1 MDFERSKT
9 ANILKWNLLQHNI
22 YFYLLQ
28 HNIYFYLL
36 QHIFIF
42 IFCNIDLFHA
52 FKFYSTIFF
61 YLGCQYTY
69 TGSSGTI
76 TQEQYS
82 NNQDCVWKI
91 ETSKD
96 KVIKMQ
102 MKYLEIENS
111 AYCVKDYL
119 LIKNGDLSSGEKLGK
134 YCGNEYVPLPI
145 ISSSNILY
153 LQLISDEETTGNG
166 FSIKWE
172 AVDKPLQ
179 TAGMLYRISPSPLLP
194 TAK

>member
-1 MDFERSKT
+1 MESFAT
-9 ANILKWNLLQHNI
+9 YI
-22 YFYLLQ
+22 YFMRLSFTLL
-28 HNIYFYLL
+28 F
-36 QHIFIF
+36 
-42 IFCNIDLFHA
+42 
-52 FKFYSTIFF
+52 FF

-102 MKYLEIENS
+102 MTYLEIENS
-111 AYCVKDYL
+111 AYCMKDYL
-119 LIKNGDLSSGEKLGK
+119 LIKNGDLSSGETLGK
-134 YCGNEYVPLPI
+134 YCGDEYVPLPI